1 MEGTLLKFDF
11 FIVVVVDDIKF
22 MAIFEAMAKALII
35 RLHRVAKRIHKAIGV
50 ERFHNFLNHNATII
64 SSARQTHKCFVE
76 VALISAYAWNAMQID
91 GTDIIR
97 SIPAIGRLLKF
108 PMNVALSELPIP
120 VGDASQATVSY
131 IRQIGR
137 DARFAKELVMWLVE
151 ERR

>member
-22 MAIFEAMAKALII
+22 MAIFEAMAKALSI

-50 ERFHNFLNHNATII
+50 ERFHKFLNHNATII

-76 VALISAYAWNAMQID
+76 VALISAYAWNAMPID

-97 SIPAIGRLLKF
+97 NISAIDRQLNF
-108 PMNVALSELPIP
+108 PWTSLCQSYLSL
-120 VGDASQATVSY
+120 
-131 IRQIGR
+131 
-137 DARFAKELVMWLVE
+137 LVMLPKLQ
-151 ERR
+151 